1 MKKKKVNFL
10 RTGLEPMAP
19 FTRQRRWS
27 TIQVLYN
34 HAKCI
39 YKHAKCIYLLL
50 FDMHTA
56 PTACVLRITKGY
68 FFYRNT
74 FLFTKYAGKDK
85 LYTREKLKNI
95 VALQAQE
102 YL

>member
-1 MKKKKVNFL
+1 
-10 RTGLEPMAP
+10 
-19 FTRQRRWS
+19 
-27 TIQVLYN
+27 
-34 HAKCI
+34 
-39 YKHAKCIYLLL
+39 
-50 FDMHTA
+50 MHTA